1 MFFVNN
7 ITEDHKKSSGIY
19 EIRNKLNNKVYVGK
33 TVNFSRRYTAYKGG
47 FKKQDVRK
55 INQRFLNSINKYG
68 PENFTFSVIEAC
80 PVELLAERELAWM
93 EYFES
98 TNPEKGYNLRMD
110 SSTGMVTHPSTSKKI
125 STRIKK
131 EYDTG
136 VRSREAISIWA
147 TALWEDGDKKEQMA
161 RSVSKAKASFFIQR
175 TMEGEPIAVWSN
187 INQIIEHNPGYKWQ
201 NIYAACNGNKASYMK
216 SKWERTASVHAELQ
230 HLLIEYDFSIINR
243 KGEDGFFDQAGA
255 PNKAEYTYLV
265 ERGGKVY
272 EILGGAIQD
281 FYSNVYCAF
290 YRKKS
295 DVIRYGEYTITRTPF
310 IASESKS
317 VEHYRQELERL
328 LETVASINEALLI
341 DKINWNTPT
350 NME

>member
-1 MFFVNN
+1 
-7 ITEDHKKSSGIY
+7 
-19 EIRNKLNNKVYVGK
+19 
-33 TVNFSRRYTAYKGG
+33 
-47 FKKQDVRK
+47 
-55 INQRFLNSINKYG
+55 
-68 PENFTFSVIEAC
+68 
-80 PVELLAERELAWM
+80 M

-131 EYDTG
+131 EYATG
-136 VRSREAISIWA
+136 VRSREAISAWA
-147 TALWEDGDKKEQMA
+147 TALWEDEDKKEQMA
-161 RSVSKAKASFFIQR
+161 RSVSRARASFFIQK

-201 NIYAACNGNKASYMK
+201 NIYAACNGNKVSYMK
-216 SKWERTASVHAELQ
+216 FKWERTDSVPEELQ
-230 HLLIEYDFSIINR
+230 YLSIEYDFSIINR
-243 KGEDGFFDQAGA
+243 KGEDGFFDQTGA
-255 PNKAEYTYLV
+255 PNKAEYLYLV
-265 ERGGKVY
+265 EKGGKVY

-295 DVIRYGEYTITRTPF
+295 DVIRYEDYTITRTPF
-310 IASESKS
+310 IASESQP
-317 VEHYRQELERL
+317 VEHYKQELERL
-328 LETVASINEALLI
+328 LETKASINEALLI

-350 NME
+350 NMQ